1 MFIFFGIFF
10 FVLGTIIGSF
20 LNVVALRYN
29 TGRSNGGRSS
39 CYSCNKELCWYE
51 LFPLFSF
58 LFLRGRC
65 RSCKS
70 KISWQYPLVEFVTG
84 VIFLSLFAFLN
95 TSYLILF
102 PSFFAL
108 YFYYAVIFCLLIVIS
123 IYDFRHKIIP
133 DGLSYA
139 FSIIAAIHLFFGNTS
154 GWDFLAGAILFI
166 PFYLLWKISDGKWI
180 GLGDGKLVLG
190 IGWLLGLIDG
200 VSAIV
205 LAFWIGAVVALS
217 AMIYQRFSSRRRR
230 HGLSFKSEIPFGPF
244 LILGAVLIFFFRWDI
259 MGLHALLSVIQ

>member
-1 MFIFFGIFF
+1 MTILFGIFF
-10 FVLGTIIGSF
+10 FIFGTIIGSF

-39 CYSCNKELCWYE
+39 CYSCNKALCWYE

-58 LFLRGRC
+58 MFLRGRC

-84 VIFLSLFAFLN
+84 VLSLGLFLKFNFLLFGIFDPLAFLN
-95 TSYLILF
+95 FAYYFLI
-102 PSFFAL
+102 FAIL
-108 YFYYAVIFCLLIVIS
+108 VVIS
-123 IYDFRHKIIP
+123 VYDFRHKIIP

-139 FSIIAAIHLFFGNTS
+139 FSLIASLHLFFGNTS
-154 GWDFLAGAILFI
+154 GWDFLAGAIFFL
-166 PFYLLWKISDGKWI
+166 PFYILWLISGGKWI

-200 VSAIV
+200 ISSIV

-217 AMIYQRFSSRRRR
+217 AMTYQKLSSRRHR
-230 HGLSFKSEIPFGPF
+230 LSFKREIPFGPF
-244 LILGAVLIFFFRWDI
+244 LILGALLIFFFRWDI